1 MQPPNTQGRF
11 LGVVLAFVAFIALCA
26 FAAWLGHQDGI
37 HGAIQRP
44 SQHTIGR

>member
-11 LGVVLAFVAFIALCA
+11 LRAVLAIVAIVALCA

-37 HGAIQRP
+37 QGAIQRP
-44 SQHTIGR
+44 Q